1 MPRYISVSKSLVLAS
16 GALCLPI
23 LIAAQNSVSP
33 GQFQVTDAGAASYTI
48 PLYTA
53 PAAGNLDVNLALQY
67 NSQSGNGVFGVGW
80 SLTGVSSI
88 TRCPKTI
95 AEEGVRQG
103 VKNDNSDIFCLDGQ
117 KLRNKPIE
125 ARPASALPALYRALL
140 SGADLVAG
148 VQGAPGT
155 KYRTAMDNYSSI
167 ESFGNQAGGPQYFKA
182 YTKSGLI
189 MEFGLDDGVNN
200 SRLDHPVKGVGR
212 VWMVN
217 KISDRFNNEIKF
229 GYYKNPAMGEQ
240 ILTSVSHGNGRT
252 DIQYVER
259 PRNDWINKY
268 DDGVQMGSTGLISNK
283 IVVSDAPVVG
293 GAAQQLRAFK
303 EYRLTYTQSTSSR
316 RSLLTGVQECA
327 SSGVC
332 LPAVRMDYQQSSGT
346 VGFVAGEFK
355 QGNLVANIEANGKQE
370 VVSASEIYSVLS
382 KSFVGLNKA
391 GSLSFI
397 GVVDSSFDYRYPL
410 VAWDIDG
417 DSRTDFQMG
426 YGAGYGE
433 YVSTKFANQAAAGT
447 GLGTAAICYADI
459 NGDGT
464 SEKISY
470 TGSTAPNYLAV
481 GENLTNSAVR
491 LPYYIGDRLEA
502 DQIRKKISE
511 IVSAEGSCRA
521 VDIDGD
527 GRAEIM
533 VGAKVISYNG
543 NVLQQN
549 TINLSGRILGDFNG
563 DGKTDGLRLWGND
576 TNLHY
581 GTGNFEGLT
590 PGPQIPMFYHH
601 INLPFCTGDFN
612 GDGRT
617 DFVTVQGSGVP
628 HVMLSNG
635 DGFTDVPILNFTVDH
650 RGSLLC
656 GDFNGDGLTDLHTR
670 NTTATEGQRYWY
682 NTLPSAVD
690 ALTNVNNGVGHS
702 YQVQHKSITDSSI
715 YTKYSDAMKPV
726 VDLQTPIQVV
736 WRVTEQTGAS
746 LAQSTNYRY
755 EGLRADLH
763 HRGTLG
769 FAKVTSQN
777 EGTGISMSTSYNQQ
791 HPLTGLKS
799 SSQKTSRTGQLL
811 ETASY
816 TYEARGF
823 VSVDGIYSSI
833 PANAS
838 YARILPVEV
847 NTKRYDLNGAFLSW
861 SRDTSSRI
869 DDFGNVINSGTSQL
883 DASGAIIGGKSVTNE
898 YTIDIPR
905 WLVGQLT
912 SSRTYSNNTRDL
924 PSTTVGSAANASGQS
939 GNSSVPVLSP
949 TSAELQA
956 ARIKAAMASILS
968 LLLED

>member
-1 MPRYISVSKSLVLAS
+1 MLRYISVSKSLVLAS

-53 PAAGNLDVNLALQY
+53 PAAGNLDVKLALQY

-117 KLRNKPIE
+117 KLR
-125 ARPASALPALYRALL
+125 AVV
-140 SGADLVAG
+140 GAY
-148 VQGAPGT
+148 GATGSE
-155 KYRTAMDNYSSI
+155 YRTAIDSYSKI
-167 ESFGNQAGGPQYFKA
+167 VANGQQGTGPLSFTV
-182 YTKSGLI
+182 YTKSGSI
-189 MEFGLDDGVNN
+189 MEFGATDL
-200 SRLDHPVKGVGR
+200 SRLQHPVTGTAR
-212 VWMVN
+212 VWMVSQ
-217 KISDRFNNEIKF
+217 IRDRFHGPTSYTAIDFTYSKDTTL
-229 GYYKNPAMGEQ
+229 GEQ
-240 ILTSVSHGNGRT
+240 LLREVRYNNGLLRLN
-252 DIQYVER
+252 YLAR
-259 PRNDWINKY
+259 PANDPIIKY
-268 DDGVQMGSTGLISNK
+268 DDGMQLGSTNSRVSK
-283 IVVSDAPVVG
+283 IEVFDEPVVS
-293 GAAQQLRAFK
+293 GARQLRAFK
-303 EYRLTYTQSTSSR
+303 EYRMDYSQSNSTR
-316 RSLLTGVQECA
+316 RSLLSSVQECA
-327 SSGVC
+327 SSGAC
-332 LPAVRMDYQQSSGT
+332 LPAVAISYQSTGVLGFAAGDV
-346 VGFVAGEFK
+346 VGG
-355 QGNLVANIEANGKQE
+355 GNNILVVDTNGKGKQE
-370 VVSASEIYSVLS
+370 VIPNDPIKLFNLSSGFSGVSTGGIVFNPAPNSSV
-382 KSFVGLNKA
+382 
-391 GSLSFI
+391 
-397 GVVDSSFDYRYPL
+397 
-410 VAWDIDG
+410 VAFDIDG
-417 DSRTDFQMG
+417 DSKTDFQISFPKKDSYSYCSYTKYANG
-426 YGAGYGE
+426 QPTLAGCGNSQYGVAC
-433 YVSTKFANQAAAGT
+433 FAD
-447 GLGTAAICYADI
+447 L
-459 NGDGT
+459 NGDG
-464 SEKISY
+464 
-470 TGSTAPNYLAV
+470 
-481 GENLTNSAVR
+481 
-491 LPYYIGDRLEA
+491 
-502 DQIRKKISE
+502 ISE
-511 IVSAEGSCRA
+511 TLYYGLSGLALHSPTYVTVNETLSNSIANRVLYLGNEVHSTTANDAVKNLARCRA
-521 VDIDGD
+521 VDLDGD
-527 GRAEIM
+527 GRAEII
-533 VGAKVISYNG
+533 VADKVLSYSNSQ
-543 NVLQQN
+543 LQ
-549 TINLSGRILGDFNG
+549 IHPLNLSTMALGDFNG
-563 DGKTDGLRLWGND
+563 DGKTDAITQQWTAASMWHGNGKFD
-576 TNLHY
+576 SLSPAPQVSMPY
-581 GTGNFEGLT
+581 GNYNFKSIT
-590 PGPQIPMFYHH
+590 
-601 INLPFCTGDFN
+601 CTGDFN

-617 DFVTVQGSGVP
+617 DLVTVPFGVV
-628 HVMLSNG
+628 HIMLSNG
-635 DGFTDVPILNFTVDH
+635 NGFTDVVVSNIAVSL
-650 RGSLLC
+650 GSIHC
-656 GDFNGDGLTDLHTR
+656 GDFNGDGLTDLYVG
-670 NTTATEGQRYWY
+670 NENRYYY

-690 ALTNVNNGVGHS
+690 ALVNVNNGLGHS
-702 YQVQHKSITDSSI
+702 HQVQYKPITDDSI
-715 YTKYSDAMKPV
+715 YTKRADAVRPQ

-791 HPLTGLKS
+791 HPLIGLKS

-823 VSVDGIYSSI
+823 VSVDGIYSPI

-838 YARILPVEV
+838 YARIVPVEV

-869 DDFGNVINSGTSQL
+869 DDFGNVIDSGTSQL
-883 DASGAIIGGKSVTNE
+883 DVSGVIIGSKSVTNK

-912 SSRTYSNNTRDL
+912 SSRTYSDNIRDL

>member
-1 MPRYISVSKSLVLAS
+1 MLRYISVSKSLVLAS

-23 LIAAQNSVSP
+23 LIAAQNSVTP

-53 PAAGNLDVNLALQY
+53 PATGNLDVKLALQY

-80 SLTGVSSI
+80 SFTGVSSI

-103 VKNDNSDIFCLDGQ
+103 VKNDSSDIFCLDGQ

-125 ARPASALPALYRALL
+125 ARPASALPALYRVSL
-140 SGADLVAG
+140 SDADFVAG

-268 DDGVQMGSTGLISNK
+268 DDGVQMGSTGLIANK

-316 RSLLTGVQECA
+316 RSLLTSVQECVSFGA
-327 SSGVC
+327 C
-332 LPAVRMDYQQSSGT
+332 LPAVAISYQSTGVLGFAAGDV
-346 VGFVAGEFK
+346 VGG
-355 QGNLVANIEANGKQE
+355 GNNILVVDTNGKGKQE
-370 VVSASEIYSVLS
+370 VIPNDPIKLFNLSSGFSGVSTGGIAFNPAPNSSV
-382 KSFVGLNKA
+382 
-391 GSLSFI
+391 
-397 GVVDSSFDYRYPL
+397 
-410 VAWDIDG
+410 VAFDIDG
-417 DSRTDFQMG
+417 DSKTDFQISFPKKDSYSYCSYTKYANG
-426 YGAGYGE
+426 QPTLAGCGNSQYGVAC
-433 YVSTKFANQAAAGT
+433 FAD
-447 GLGTAAICYADI
+447 L
-459 NGDGT
+459 NGDG
-464 SEKISY
+464 
-470 TGSTAPNYLAV
+470 
-481 GENLTNSAVR
+481 
-491 LPYYIGDRLEA
+491 
-502 DQIRKKISE
+502 ISE
-511 IVSAEGSCRA
+511 TLYYGLSGLALHSPTYVTVNETLSNSIATRVLYLGNEVHSTTANDAVNNLARCRA
-521 VDIDGD
+521 VDLDGD
-527 GRAEIM
+527 GRAEII
-533 VGAKVISYNG
+533 VADKVLSYSNSQ
-543 NVLQQN
+543 LQ
-549 TINLSGRILGDFNG
+549 IHPLNLSTMALGDFNG
-563 DGKTDGLRLWGND
+563 DGKTDAITQQWTAASMWHGNGKFD
-576 TNLHY
+576 SLSPAPQVSMPY
-581 GTGNFEGLT
+581 GNYNFKSIT
-590 PGPQIPMFYHH
+590 
-601 INLPFCTGDFN
+601 CTGDFN

-617 DFVTVQGSGVP
+617 DLVTVPFGVV
-628 HVMLSNG
+628 HIMLSNG
-635 DGFTDVPILNFTVDH
+635 NGFTDVVVPNIAVSL
-650 RGSLLC
+650 GSIHC
-656 GDFNGDGLTDLHTR
+656 GDFNGDGLTDLYVG
-670 NTTATEGQRYWY
+670 NENRYYY

-690 ALTNVNNGVGHS
+690 ALVNVNNGLGHS
-702 YQVQHKSITDSSI
+702 HQVQYKPITDDSI
-715 YTKYSDAMKPV
+715 YTKYSDAAKPV

-791 HPLTGLKS
+791 HPLIGLKS

-823 VSVDGIYSSI
+823 VSVDGIYSPI
-833 PANAS
+833 PANAG
-838 YARILPVEV
+838 YARIVPVEV

-869 DDFGNVINSGTSQL
+869 DDFGNVIDSGTSQL
-883 DASGAIIGGKSVTNE
+883 DASGVIIGSKSATNK

-912 SSRTYSNNTRDL
+912 SSRTYSDNIRDL
-924 PSTTVGSAANASGQS
+924 PGTTVGSAANASGQS